1 MSDKDIE
8 ISVSEVTVTSSKVT
22 VGFDGSPSAG
32 ATYSLWYDDVS
43 YADETRDRYKW
54 HGGHVEIV
62 TTEIVV
68 SGLKPGTTYYIRVFE
83 VNPGNPQE
91 PNTIYDYSE
100 ELSFTTNK
108 TLVYPRL
115 SNAYCTE
122 TPASGPGPGDQVN
135 ENSTSMRIGCM
146 HQSYGTGTVAD
157 VAYEFSWSFGGG
169 IQTST
174 GDLPYYDTSDMP
186 ELTAGDTI
194 EYEIFMTVTYD
205 DASIRTASIQG
216 YTFVFKE
223 LEDTGDVAYV
233 PAELFVQSIW
243 QSMRPEYE
251 KTFPD
256 GPIVYFSGIV
266 RNNNGSG
273 IGNAIVTYTQDPTEE
288 SDKWFYVVTSNQDA
302 ELGTGTF
309 VIDSDVNAPLIY
321 APEFL
326 PSNPPGMYDSMSVRF
341 AVRLE
346 RWKYNTH
353 YPYVHDSM
361 PGAIGPPIIA
371 IMPSHICT
379 KESIK
384 ASSACSKL
392 KFKESNNIVPVL
404 SNDAYANI
412 EPEYLLLHFDISEL
426 ELGRGIVRA
435 FVRLFARESR
445 IDKTLTSTV
454 FAMACDEAGEI
465 LTGDDGNPIA
475 FSSAEI
481 ALINYVSHTVPV
493 EPIIDYFVGQG
504 ETDIYIRLQLGAAFV
519 QTEHSGT
526 DVIGDSGYVSFWS
539 AEYGKEWAIEVQ
551 SGDITITETYFDDS
565 YAPSLE
571 IYQTGKEVEEDD
583 ALNTRIFA
591 SSPVPLTTEVYEYQR
606 WNGVRMVDDIHDL
619 VASYSNTL
627 SWNVVNFLA
636 PPQPVGLDYFKPVY
650 FVLRWGGFRNHALQ
664 PGLVINGKSELTENL
679 GLNELEEGL
688 IYTGNYPLTF
698 ITVGA
703 VFQEGFVSRGST
715 RTLTFTD
722 RSTGRY
728 EDFDPLGVRN
738 TESIEQGGV
747 PSGIYP
753 GEEMHYY
760 YRILQHGIWGIEAW
774 PAEEW
779 INSFK
784 SNYGLTMKEIP
795 QITEGSII
803 FSGSQIDQD
812 KIRRIVSGL

>member
-1 MSDKDIE
+1 MIPKNIHREHVLKAIE
-8 ISVSEVTVTSSKVT
+8 EIKRSGIPAGRGSRKFLIAFNGDYYPPKYVISL
-22 VGFDGSPSAG
+22 ANR
-32 ATYSLWYDDVS
+32 
-43 YADETRDRYKW
+43 YAN
-54 HGGHVEIV
+54 G
-62 TTEIVV
+62 
-68 SGLKPGTTYYIRVFE
+68 
-83 VNPGNPQE
+83 
-91 PNTIYDYSE
+91 E
-100 ELSFTTNK
+100 ELNPS
-108 TLVYPRL
+108 
-115 SNAYCTE
+115 
-122 TPASGPGPGDQVN
+122 
-135 ENSTSMRIGCM
+135 
-146 HQSYGTGTVAD
+146 
-157 VAYEFSWSFGGG
+157 EFSGG
-169 IQTST
+169 T
-174 GDLPYYDTSDMP
+174 
-186 ELTAGDTI
+186 
-194 EYEIFMTVTYD
+194 
-205 DASIRTASIQG
+205 
-216 YTFVFKE
+216 
-223 LEDTGDVAYV
+223 
-233 PAELFVQSIW
+233 
-243 QSMRPEYE
+243 
-251 KTFPD
+251 
-256 GPIVYFSGIV
+256 
-266 RNNNGSG
+266 
-273 IGNAIVTYTQDPTEE
+273 
-288 SDKWFYVVTSNQDA
+288 
-302 ELGTGTF
+302 
-309 VIDSDVNAPLIY
+309 
-321 APEFL
+321 
-326 PSNPPGMYDSMSVRF
+326 
-341 AVRLE
+341 
-346 RWKYNTH
+346 
-353 YPYVHDSM
+353 
-361 PGAIGPPIIA
+361 
-371 IMPSHICT
+371 
-379 KESIK
+379 
-384 ASSACSKL
+384 
-392 KFKESNNIVPVL
+392 ESNNFLRALGFVIVEVKLPEKTKHIPLKERRETAL
-404 SNDAYANI
+404 SITHHDERCPKCKETIRKLLERIYGEVKQNYKFEVGTRLEDFLDASCYGKLKEIYGALQNHRGFREFVKAATLPHCDFFVPSPGFI
-412 EPEYLLLHFDISEL
+412 VEFDESQHFTLPRRIALEMYPDEL
-426 ELGRGIVRA
+426 ELGFNRGKWIALCQKIDARDNDPPYRDEQRA
-435 FVRLFARESR
+435 WYDTLRDFLPAVKGLEPTVRLFARESR